1 MLLFAPLSR
10 DWVLTTDEGKRG
22 SVFKGLWFSDCCQGE
37 GGQKRSTVKEGH
49 LRHWFSE
56 SVNDYLLVLLPE
68 IHWVYPLGSISLAAI
83 FICPE
88 GHYFSPCLSGLS
100 VFTGGSSRSPFS
112 ILQPERVFHSFF
124 CLFFFIVL
132 LFIYLF

>member
-1 MLLFAPLSR
+1 M
-10 DWVLTTDEGKRG
+10 TDEGKRG
-22 SVFKGLWFSDCCQGE
+22 SIFKGLWFSDCRQGE

-49 LRHWFSE
+49 LKHWFSE

-68 IHWVYPLGSISLAAI
+68 IHWIYPLGSISFAAI
-83 FICPE
+83 FICPG
-88 GHYFSPCLSGLS
+88 GHDFSPCLSGLP

-124 CLFFFIVL
+124 FVFLIVL